1 MAIDRTRT
9 LRGALAGAA
18 AAALWALQQPLD
30 KRLIGTDYD
39 DVELLGKAVTRGDL
53 WPVAGAAIHVAN
65 GAAFGA
71 LYANT
76 APSLPMPPWARG
88 PAAAVAEHLAGWPLT
103 LATDRL
109 HPARRELPTL
119 WGDARAFAA
128 ATWRHVLFGVVMG
141 ELERRLNQP
150 QAEPEP
156 VSSETASSNGHG
168 PFEHL
173 VAVAD
178 S

>member
-1 MAIDRTRT
+1 MPVDRTRT
-9 LRGALAGAA
+9 LRGALAGAT
-18 AAALWALQQPLD
+18 AAALWAAQQPLD
-30 KRLIGTDYD
+30 KRVIGTDYD

-53 WPVAGAAIHVAN
+53 WPVAGTAIHLAN

-71 LYANT
+71 LYANA
-76 APSLPMPPWARG
+76 APSMPLPAWARG
-88 PAAAVAEHLAGWPLT
+88 PAAAIAEHLGGWPLV
-103 LATDRL
+103 LATDRF

-119 WGDARAFAA
+119 WGNTRAFAA

-156 VSSETASSNGHG
+156 VSETSASSNGHG
-168 PFEHL
+168 PIERF
-173 VAVAD
+173 VVTAD